1 MSSVVSVSATTADGP
16 YGVGQTINIAVT
28 FDDPVVV
35 EGPDWPTLSLS
46 TGGVA
51 TYQTLSS
58 ATTLT
63 FAYTVQ
69 AGQTS
74 ADLDYAGLNALTGDI
89 RDTSSAPADL
99 TLPVPGAAGSLG
111 ANSAIVIDTTAPTL
125 AITSNVSQLKA
136 GETATITFTFSE
148 DVQAFTAADVVTS
161 GGTLGTLSGS
171 GASYT
176 ATFTPTGN
184 STGAASIT
192 VKPGVYTD
200 LAGNSGAGGNSPA
213 LTFDTLRPSLAQAI
227 AISDT
232 ALKIGDT
239 ATVTFTF
246 SEAVT
251 GFTVGD
257 VTVPSGSLSGLAS
270 SDDGVTWTATLTP
283 AGATSDATN
292 VLTLNYAGITDL
304 AGNAGVGTAQSG
316 NYAVDTIRPSLES
329 AITIS
334 DTTLIAGETAT
345 VTFTFSEAVT
355 GFTAD
360 DVTVPHGSLSEPGSS
375 DGGVTWTATLTPA
388 GATTAATN
396 VLTLDHTGITDLAG
410 NAGVG
415 SATSGNYAVD
425 TVGPSLNGIAIS
437 DTALKI
443 GDTATVTFTFSEAI
457 TGFTADDVTVPN
469 GDLSGL
475 ASSDGGITW
484 TATLTPNSS
493 TTAATN
499 VLTLNY
505 AGITNLAGNAGVGT
519 ADSGNYAVDTVRPS
533 LASAI
538 TISDTTLI
546 AGETATVTFT
556 FSEAVTG
563 FTADDVTVPNGDLS
577 GLASS
582 DGGITW
588 TATLTPNSST
598 TAATNVLTLDYTGI
612 TDMAGNA
619 GVGSADSGNYAVD
632 TTAPP
637 PPPPPPPGPG
647 PGPDPDAIVVSPPSG
662 GDGLFEIGG
671 NEAPNLIDLT
681 QVIPGGV
688 GAIVMAGG
696 GTDTVLGGLHS
707 DYLHGGTGDDSIAA
721 GGGLDTVRGGQGDD
735 WLHGNAGED
744 VLFGDLGGDIMHGGR
759 GADMVHG
766 GAGADTLLGDAGD
779 DVVRGGQGDDVIFGG
794 EGDDLISGDRGD
806 DTLVGGAGADTFSTF
821 GDAGLDVITDFNAAE
836 GDRLRIEDGASYA
849 VRQEGADVI
858 VEVAGGARVVLLDV
872 QLSTLGDG
880 WIV

>member
-28 FDDPVVV
+28 FDDPVVI

-334 DTTLIAGETAT
+334 DTTLIAGETAI
-345 VTFTFSEAVT
+345 VTFTFSEAV
-355 GFTAD
+355 
-360 DVTVPHGSLSEPGSS
+360 
-375 DGGVTWTATLTPA
+375 
-388 GATTAATN
+388 
-396 VLTLDHTGITDLAG
+396 
-410 NAGVG
+410 
-415 SATSGNYAVD
+415 
-425 TVGPSLNGIAIS
+425 
-437 DTALKI
+437 
-443 GDTATVTFTFSEAI
+443 

-681 QVIPGGV
+681 QVIPGGA

>member
-443 GDTATVTFTFSEAI
+443 GDTATVTFTFSEA
-457 TGFTADDVTVPN
+457 
-469 GDLSGL
+469 
-475 ASSDGGITW
+475 
-484 TATLTPNSS
+484 
-493 TTAATN
+493 
-499 VLTLNY
+499 
-505 AGITNLAGNAGVGT
+505 
-519 ADSGNYAVDTVRPS
+519 
-533 LASAI
+533 
-538 TISDTTLI
+538 
-546 AGETATVTFT
+546 
-556 FSEAVTG
+556 VTG
-563 FTADDVTVPNGDLS
+563 FAADDVTVPNGDLS

-681 QVIPGGV
+681 QVIPGGA

-858 VEVAGGARVVLLDV
+858 VEAAGGARVVLLDV